1 MQLRLFTRAECH
13 LCDEAQALIAEVT
26 DQPLEWVDIT
36 ASLALL
42 TRYGT
47 RIPVLQRTDSHDE
60 LDWPFDAN
68 AVAEFLVDRPTNPSR
83 A

>member
-1 MQLRLFTRAECH
+1 MQLRLFTRAECP

-26 DQPLEWVDIT
+26 DQPLDWVDIT

-47 RIPVLQRTDSHDE
+47 RIPVVQRTDTQDE
-60 LDWPFDAN
+60 LDWPFDAERL
-68 AVAEFLVDRPTNPSR
+68 AAFLATTPNK